1 MVTDSR
7 LLKLAEVHFLKLIE
21 LFKGLQTKVWL
32 GRSLVEHPIE
42 PVWGA
47 HKRSLNTK
55 TSNSLSVPNKAA
67 I

>member
-7 LLKLAEVHFLKLIE
+7 LLKLAEVYFLKLIE

-32 GRSLVEHPIE
+32 GRLLVELLSLC
-42 PVWGA
+42 GGL
-47 HKRSLNTK
+47 KRSLNPK